1 MIERSHPTPLIG
13 PGSLSD
19 QDPRPPYHLPA
30 QINGHQKY
38 KNTENFNDQAQGT
51 FFYCLYLGALLRNW
65 SKENTVYA
73 CFKNDS
79 IQDKIFLHFVVYMFE
94 SSKICMKFII
104 FEIRNLRG
112 LRISHRNVVFIKI
125 AQKE

>member
-1 MIERSHPTPLIG
+1 MTKHKEH
-13 PGSLSD
+13 
-19 QDPRPPYHLPA
+19 
-30 QINGHQKY
+30 
-38 KNTENFNDQAQGT
+38 
-51 FFYCLYLGALLRNW
+51 FFVCLYLGALLRNW